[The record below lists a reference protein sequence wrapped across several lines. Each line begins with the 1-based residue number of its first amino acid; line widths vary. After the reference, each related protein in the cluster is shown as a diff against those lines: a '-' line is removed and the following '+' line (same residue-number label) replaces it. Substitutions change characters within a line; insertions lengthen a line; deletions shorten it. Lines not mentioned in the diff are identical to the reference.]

1 MPAPAPAAE
10 ADNNDAA
17 AAAAAAPTNNE
28 PLALKAS
35 YRPLAKLEQFYTG
48 GAARVTRDGQHAV
61 CACSDEVK
69 VVHLATGAAVRTLAG
84 VSFWFAGSE
93 SARCRGVSVC
103 DFLESS

>member
-1 MPAPAPAAE
+1 MPAPAPAPAAE

-35 YRPLAKLEQFYTG
+35 YRPRAKLEQFYTG
-48 GAARVTRDGQHAV
+48 GAARVTRDGRHAV
-61 CACSDEVK
+61 CACGDEVK

-84 VSFWFAGSE
+84 VSFGLRFAGSQR
-93 SARCRGVSVC
+93 ALPGCVC
-103 DFLESS
+103 VL